1 MAPKKNSKAAIEE
14 TASKPS
20 IRSVSTAGSNAAL
33 GGNEGT
39 DAPTKGAIPAVVEKP
54 KEPVDPLA
62 YKVLEAH
69 ILFPCPISTNSN
81 NEVNIFHIGQSED
94 PRLWGQSHQ
103 RTCNII
109 VSV

>member
-20 IRSVSTAGSNAAL
+20 ISVSTAGSNAAL

-69 ILFPCPISTNSN
+69 ILSPWSN
-81 NEVNIFHIGQSED
+81 KYKQEQ
-94 PRLWGQSHQ
+94 
-103 RTCNII
+103 
-109 VSV
+109 

>member
-39 DAPTKGAIPAVVEKP
+39 DAPTKGVIPAVVEKP

-69 ILFPCPISTNSN
+69 ILSPWSN
-81 NEVNIFHIGQSED
+81 KYKQEQ
-94 PRLWGQSHQ
+94 
-103 RTCNII
+103 
-109 VSV
+109 